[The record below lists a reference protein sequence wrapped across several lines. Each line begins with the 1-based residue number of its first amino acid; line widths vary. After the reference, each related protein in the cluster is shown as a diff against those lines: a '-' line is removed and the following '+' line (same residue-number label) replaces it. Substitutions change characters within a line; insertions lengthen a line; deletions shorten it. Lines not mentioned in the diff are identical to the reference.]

1 MSVKGLTREQR
12 RAASLL
18 DAAVNLC
25 TIMPLASQRELA
37 ILNLH
42 MSELLE
48 FLVQQQVISTD
59 VDEKAFE
66 AVRDLAFAICVA
78 ATRLSDR
85 HDDAPLRH
93 T

>member
-1 MSVKGLTREQR
+1 MKVKGLTREQR

-18 DAAVNLC
+18 DAAINLC
-25 TIMPLASQRELA
+25 TIMPLASPRELA

-42 MSELLE
+42 MGELLE
-48 FLVQQQVISTD
+48 FLVEQQVIATD
-59 VDEKAFE
+59 MDEKAFE

-78 ATRLSDR
+78 ATRLRDR
-85 HDDAPLRH
+85 SNDVPLRP

>member
-1 MSVKGLTREQR
+1 MKVKGLTREQR

-18 DAAVNLC
+18 DAAINLC
-25 TIMPLASQRELA
+25 TIMPLARPRELA

-42 MSELLE
+42 MGELLE
-48 FLVQQQVISTD
+48 FLVEQQVLSED
-59 VDEKAFE
+59 MDQQAFE

-78 ATRLSDR
+78 ASRLSERESDE
-85 HDDAPLRH
+85 HLR